1 MFQGLQRFH
10 VDPHQNHRMTRS
22 DMSET

>member
-10 VDPHQNHRMTRS
+10 VDPRQSHRLTRS
-22 DMSET
+22 DMSKT